1 MADALWR
8 SNVYPM
14 YTSDDFA
21 AFLTF
26 AGPPPE
32 MTQYR
37 LQQNLDERL
46 AYVRLVD
53 QFVHEYFDKHPGTM
67 HVSDEWVKFYT
78 EFIKWYRIRQEM
90 QDEITGHRQGVPTKQ
105 QDT

>member
-1 MADALWR
+1 MAEQFR
-8 SNVYPM
+8 EYVYPM

-21 AFLTF
+21 AFLVY

-37 LQQNLDERL
+37 SQQDLDKRL

-90 QDEITGHRQGVPTKQ
+90 QNEIVSGGQGISTKQ